1 MIPLFLLSK
10 GESFLM
16 SALANLC
23 WRIFVADGEFL
34 LLMANLVDLLHGVP
48 NMHEGCRLI
57 GRMHEGCQQL
67 QRESLLFAV

>member
-1 MIPLFLLSK
+1 
-10 GESFLM
+10 M
-16 SALANLC
+16 SALVNLC

-57 GRMHEGCQQL
+57 GPMHEGCQQL
-67 QRESLLFAV
+67 QRGRLLFPV